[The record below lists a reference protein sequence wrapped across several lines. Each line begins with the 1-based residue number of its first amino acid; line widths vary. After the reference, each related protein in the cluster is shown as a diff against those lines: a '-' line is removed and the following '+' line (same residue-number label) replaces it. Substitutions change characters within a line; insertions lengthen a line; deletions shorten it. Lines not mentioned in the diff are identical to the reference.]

1 MSTDNNEA
9 KLDLSEK
16 GRAKDGTVIS
26 LDKRLFLQ
34 FMAFGDCWNTNEI
47 ITELENANMD
57 IVLYADINDPYG
69 IGLLSL
75 SQDPDFFVS
84 ELREFLN
91 SSSFMELTQKPEMT
105 MLGRT
110 YTLGYEPDLEKTLL
124 TGPRAKVL
132 DPKWP
137 WAIWYPLMREKS
149 FETLSSD
156 EQRAILGEHGKL
168 GFKFGHA
175 GLGRDIRLA
184 CHGLDKNDNDFVIGV
199 LGKELFPL
207 SALIQ
212 AMRKTKQTSQHLESL
227 GPFFV
232 GKAIWQSKV

>member
-16 GRAKDGTVIS
+16 GRAKDGTATS
-26 LDKRLFLQ
+26 LDKRLFFQ
-34 FMAFGDCWNTNEI
+34 FIAFGDCWNTNEI

-75 SQDPDFFVS
+75 SQDPDFFVT

-110 YTLGYEPDLEKTLL
+110 YALGYEPDLEKTLL
-124 TGPRAKVL
+124 TAPRAKVL
-132 DPKWP
+132 DPEWP

-149 FETLSSD
+149 FETLTSD
-156 EQRAILGEHGKL
+156 EQRAVVGEHGKL

>member
-132 DPKWP
+132 DPEWS
-137 WAIWYPLMREKS
+137 WAIWYPLRRDKV
-149 FETLSSD
+149 FETLSED
-156 EQRAILGEHGKL
+156 EQRVVLGEHGKL

>member
-1 MSTDNNEA
+1 MSIENSDT

-16 GRAKDGTVIS
+16 GREKDGTVIS
-26 LDKRLFLQ
+26 SDKRLFMQ
-34 FMAFGDCWNTNEI
+34 FMAFGDCWNTREV
-47 ITELENANMD
+47 TKELQDTKMD
-57 IVLYADINDPYG
+57 LVLYADINDPYG
-69 IGLLSL
+69 IGLLAL
-75 SQDPDFFVS
+75 SESPDFFVG

-91 SSSFMELTQKPEMT
+91 GSSFMELTPKPEFT

-110 YTLGYEPDLEKTLL
+110 YALGYEPDLEKTLL

-132 DPKWP
+132 DPEWL
-137 WAIWYPLMREKS
+137 WAIWYPLRREKS
-149 FETLSSD
+149 FETLSAD

-184 CHGLDKNDNDFVIGV
+184 CHGLDKYDNDFVIGV

-212 AMRKTKQTSQHLESL
+212 AMRKTKQTSQYLESL

-232 GKAIWQSKV
+232 GKAIWQGQI

>member
-1 MSTDNNEA
+1 MSADKNDT

-16 GRAKDGTVIS
+16 GRKTDGTVIS
-26 LDKRLFLQ
+26 LDKRLFMQ
-34 FMAFGDCWNTNEI
+34 FMAFGDCWNTEELKK
-47 ITELENANMD
+47 ELENSGMD
-57 IVLYADINDPYG
+57 LVLYADINDPYG
-69 IGLLSL
+69 IGLLAFSE
-75 SQDPDFFVS
+75 DPDFFVN

-91 SSSFMELTQKPEMT
+91 DSSFMEFTPKAEFS

-110 YTLGYEPDLEKTLL
+110 YSLGYEPDLEKTLL
-124 TGPRAKVL
+124 SGPRAKVL
-132 DPKWP
+132 DPEWP
-137 WAIWYPLMREKS
+137 WAIWYPLRREKS
-149 FETLSSD
+149 FETLSED
-156 EQRAILGEHGKL
+156 EQRVVLGEHGKL

-212 AMRKTKQTSQHLESL
+212 AMRKTKQTSQYLESL
-227 GPFFV
+227 GPFFI
-232 GKAIWQSKV
+232 GKVLWQSKI

>member
-16 GRAKDGTVIS
+16 GRAKDGTVTS
-26 LDKRLFLQ
+26 LDKRLFIQ

-47 ITELENANMD
+47 ITELEKANMD

-110 YTLGYEPDLEKTLL
+110 YALGYEPDLEKTLL
-124 TGPRAKVL
+124 TAPRAKVL
-132 DPKWP
+132 DPQWP

-156 EQRAILGEHGKL
+156 EQRAVLGEHGKL

>member
-1 MSTDNNEA
+1 MSADYNDT

-16 GRAKDGTVIS
+16 GRKTDGTPLS
-26 LDKRLFLQ
+26 LDKRLFMQ
-34 FMAFGDCWNTNEI
+34 FLAFGKCWNTNEI
-47 ITELENANMD
+47 IEELEDVNMD
-57 IVLYADINDPYG
+57 LVLYADINDAYG
-69 IGLLSL
+69 IGLLTL
-75 SQDPDFFVS
+75 SEDPDFFVG

-91 SSSFMELTQKPEMT
+91 SSSFMEFAPKAEFT

-110 YTLGYEPDLEKTLL
+110 YSLGYEPELEKTLL
-124 TGPRAKVL
+124 TGPRSKVL
-132 DPKWP
+132 DSEWP
-137 WAIWYPLMREKS
+137 WAIWYPLRRDKS
-149 FETLSSD
+149 FETLSED

-184 CHGLDKNDNDFVIGV
+184 CHGLDKYDNDFVIGV

-212 AMRKTKQTSQHLESL
+212 AMRKTKQTSQYLESL

-232 GKAIWQSKV
+232 GKALWQSKI